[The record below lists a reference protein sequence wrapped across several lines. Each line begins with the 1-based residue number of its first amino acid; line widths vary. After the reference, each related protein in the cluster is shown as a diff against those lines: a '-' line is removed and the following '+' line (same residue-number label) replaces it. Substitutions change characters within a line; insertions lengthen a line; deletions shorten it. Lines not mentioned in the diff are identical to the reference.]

1 MPKPGLLPYPQG
13 DAAGSAGGANAGAA
27 ISGAMEPE
35 KSEKPRKKSKWDQVG
50 TCGWGWHVG
59 DGGIAILIYFDGIIG
74 GFLMDV

>member
-1 MPKPGLLPYPQG
+1 MKSPVSLRHFPWPTHACHPQG

-50 TCGWGWHVG
+50 DGPWGYGYGSIPIDTFLVG
-59 DGGIAILIYFDGIIG
+59 
-74 GFLMDV
+74 